1 MDRTYITG
9 VQLLTNVFR
18 DFVNAHKQ
26 KYSTDVMQLN
36 EF

>member
-18 DFVNAHKQ
+18 DFVHKQ